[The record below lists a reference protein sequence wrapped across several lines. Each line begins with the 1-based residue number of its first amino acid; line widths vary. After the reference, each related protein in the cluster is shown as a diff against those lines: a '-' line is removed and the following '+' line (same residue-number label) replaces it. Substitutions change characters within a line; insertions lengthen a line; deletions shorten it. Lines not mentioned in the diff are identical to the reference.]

1 MEWLLAAIYLFQTSP
16 ELQTAGKVADV
27 VGGLGPTG
35 LLGVA
40 LYFLAKEIRRLQQEL
55 KTTNEA
61 LDNLQQKRVE
71 EAQASADVMLAFLRR
86 ANPSG
91 TNETRTG

>member
-1 MEWLLAAIYLFQTSP
+1 MEWLIAAMFFFQASP
-16 ELQTAGKVADV
+16 ALQTAGKIADV
-27 VGGLGPTG
+27 IGGLGPTG